1 MARFKAIRKSGHGYK
16 VIAKSTGKPLSK
28 HPLSHKKALA
38 QLGAVEAHKHAGAMH
53 RHPTYRR
60 K

>member
-1 MARFKAIRKSGHGYK
+1 MAEPFHPIRKIHGGFK

-28 HPLSHKKALA
+28 HPLSKEKAGA
-38 QLGAVEAHKHAGAMH
+38 QLRAVEYFKHGG
-53 RHPTYRR
+53 